1 MEKKIETIIRTFLII
16 VGLLFMI
23 YGGYEIY
30 TTLENQAIISDIT
43 NNTFEYNKYDFTNIL
58 SLITIIIVGYVIF
71 TIGISWKNILKTI
84 GTICISFAVLFLT
97 LAMTIYPI
105 HSNSEEITNSIQ
117 PTIDYILAGSIDKI
131 LLEQID
137 ISEGKTINLIYNNKT
152 TPTTIGKIDEK
163 NANLI
168 WKELGFDE
176 KVSYETKNIT
186 INILLTVTINEVGEE
201 TLKTIPLPLNIVGQ
215 FLQNSNQTKDIK
227 KIIEYDFFNKNITLR
242 SENLKKLRT
251 DCETKKINLEQLCT
265 PILMTKYEEIMKNA
279 SNIKNDQIPAE
290 FLTIL
295 KEIDT
300 EAKMQNYIE
309 EKTSIW
315 ISFTLIAL
323 IFFIIG
329 SVSYYMHFKVFKIE
343 HLKIETAYIVSKI
356 NFINYLP
363 AYIIFILAYLAI
375 TGKELIT
382 AISETIPQDMF
393 FIIELIITSP
403 IFLVFMSIL
412 KEMMI
417 IMTIYF
423 IISFI
428 LFIVFYFI
436 LKKKRKGENIE

>member
-1 MEKKIETIIRTFLII
+1 MEKKIEIIIRTFLII
-16 VGLLFMI
+16 AGLLLMI

-30 TTLENQAIISDIT
+30 TTLESQGIITDIT
-43 NNTFEYNKYDFTNIL
+43 NNTFEYDKYDFTNIL
-58 SLITIIIVGYVIF
+58 SLITIIIVGYILF
-71 TIGISWKNILKTI
+71 TIGTSWKNILKTI

-97 LAMTIYPI
+97 LAMTLYPI

-131 LLEQID
+131 LLSQIN
-137 ISEGKTINLIYNNKT
+137 ISEGKTINLVYNNKT

-201 TLKTIPLPLNIVGQ
+201 TLKTIPLPLNMVGQ
-215 FLQNSNQTKDIK
+215 FLQNSNETKDIK
-227 KIIEYDFFNKNITLR
+227 KIINYDLFNKNITLR
-242 SENLKKLRT
+242 AENLKKLRT
-251 DCETKKINLEQLCT
+251 DCETKKITLEQLCT
-265 PILMTKYEEIMKNA
+265 PILMTKYDEIMKNA
-279 SNIKNDQIPAE
+279 SNIQNDQIPSE

-295 KEIDT
+295 KDINT
-300 EAKMQNYIE
+300 EAKMQSYIE

-323 IFFIIG
+323 MFFIIG

-343 HLKIETAYIVSKI
+343 HIELETAYIVSKI

-363 AYIIFILAYLAI
+363 AYIIFILGYFLV
-375 TGKELIT
+375 TGKEWIV
-382 AISETIPQDMF
+382 AISQTIPQDMF

-403 IFLVFMSIL
+403 IFLVFMNIL

-417 IMTIYF
+417 IMTIYLF
-423 IISFI
+423 LSLI

-436 LKKKRKGENIE
+436 LKKKKKEENTE

>member
-1 MEKKIETIIRTFLII
+1 MEKKIEIILRTFLII

-30 TTLENQAIISDIT
+30 TTLENQSIITDIT

-201 TLKTIPLPLNIVGQ
+201 TLKTIPLPLNMVGQ

-363 AYIIFILAYLAI
+363 AYIIFILGYLAI